1 MTYNA
6 ATYMLNR
13 FKYDRPQAVIWS
25 NNDGT
30 LIEIDDPNNPDNKI
44 KVYAPEDLEVG
55 YDSSSIT
62 DDASLDQF
70 LILTDHNRSPINVS
84 PIRIEKRERTIN
96 GKMRSYHIA
105 DKLSFDI
112 SWKDLPS
119 RAFSTKSNFQED
131 GSPSVVTDKSQYIVD
146 GGAGGVE
153 LLRWYET
160 HPGPFWMF
168 LAYDKYSQFEGASST
183 QYQNMGYYNQLVQVY
198 IADFQYTISKRGK
211 LYDFWDVSVKLE
223 EC

>member
-1 MTYNA
+1 MTYNS

-13 FKYDRPQAVIWS
+13 FKYNRPQAVIWS

-30 LIEIDDPNNPDNKI
+30 LVEIDDPNNPDEKI
-44 KVYAPEDLEVG
+44 KVYAPEDFEVG
-55 YDSSSIT
+55 YNSSSVT
-62 DDASLDQF
+62 DATSLNQF

-119 RAFSTKSNFQED
+119 RAFAEKANFDEASN
-131 GSPSVVTDKSQYIVD
+131 PATLPKSQYIVD
-146 GGAGGVE
+146 GGASAVE
-153 LLRWYET
+153 LLHWYET
-160 HPGPFWMF
+160 HTGPFWMF
-168 LAYDKYSQFEGASST
+168 LAYDKYTQFEGTSNT

-198 IADFQYTISKRGK
+198 IADFQYTISKRGS